1 MARIIRSRLIER
13 GGLSRWSRRQA
24 ILRSC
29 VVSPPRAAI
38 SLSSGS
44 ISPRLGD
51 AVKRHAG
58 LVLIADEFLPLLAQ
72 PGQRGA
78 HAVDLPAGDFDQ
90 LADCRAVGALQQGED
105 RALLGLTS
113 RYDGRAC
120 RRSGRRA
127 MVLLAAFLFVLVMI

>member
-29 VVSPPRAAI
+29 ADKPSRAPI

-51 AVKRHAG
+51 AVQRDPG
-58 LVLIADEFLPLLAQ
+58 RVLVADEFLPLLAQ

-78 HAVDLPAGDFDQ
+78 HAVHLPAGGLDQ
-90 LADCRAVGALQQGED
+90 LADCRALGALQQSED
-105 RALLGLTS
+105 RALLGLA
-113 RYDGRAC
+113 GR
-120 RRSGRRA
+120 
-127 MVLLAAFLFVLVMI
+127 